1 MDTRFFSMSENEVI
15 KLLPFGIEDPNEIKL
30 KSYTFQ
36 DNYYSHYN
44 YKKYEDFKISRTIT
58 SQSVQ
63 QPYLIIPPKKI
74 IGYPIINY
82 IENNLKLIMDSKTI
96 KYKRIYKTDINAVL
110 LELKLMEKNK
120 LNYNLVYKLINE
132 EKWRNC
138 DLTVEPNNIK
148 VFDNKGS
155 EVK

>member
-1 MDTRFFSMSENEVI
+1 M
-15 KLLPFGIEDPNEIKL
+15 
-30 KSYTFQ
+30 
-36 DNYYSHYN
+36 
-44 YKKYEDFKISRTIT
+44 
-58 SQSVQ
+58 Q
-63 QPYLIIPPKKI
+63 QPYRIIPPKKI